1 MKVHLICLRVILSTQ
16 KVSNSTLCVLVQI
29 NSGFLQSGYVRVVFV
44 SAVFFTYANA
54 LPNRKALHAQLHCAN
69 PNETMGCEPIIA
81 EYHQT
86 RSALVE
92 TSPPGESWNQASK
105 IGCSPRVAVAET
117 FAECPSFWRCPLPF

>member
-1 MKVHLICLRVILSTQ
+1 MFTRYT
-16 KVSNSTLCVLVQI
+16 I
-29 NSGFLQSGYVRVVFV
+29 NSESFKLNSVCAGANQLRISTVGLRKSRVCF
-44 SAVFFTYANA
+44 SCVFFTYANA

-92 TSPPGESWNQASK
+92 TSSPGESLNQA
-105 IGCSPRVAVAET
+105 
-117 FAECPSFWRCPLPF
+117 